1 MVLTDINVKVSFKVF
16 IYVLQKVTAD
26 WPIGLLMVC
35 KHIPRNYPRFLFNTF
50 VSTPR
55 HQLNK
60 LDNNEDSTFCLDI
73 SSSSI

>member
-35 KHIPRNYPRFLFNTF
+35 KHIMTLASYLVFIHLCVPPATN
-50 VSTPR
+50 
-55 HQLNK
+55 
-60 LDNNEDSTFCLDI
+60 
-73 SSSSI
+73 